1 MAFHI
6 QCGLSQRTLRPNRAQ
21 LKEKRLPAMNI
32 PRQMPTAL
40 RKLFSKPPLMAGEDK
55 ADYDE
60 LLQLV
65 YAEVEPSAV
74 QEWLLVRDIVDAEWE
89 LLRLR
94 GLKPAM
100 LHAALPRAF
109 REELSGVDDF
119 LNSTL
124 TPTIRRLVIR
134 IAAGDPDA
142 KQELAKLLEQ
152 HAMSLDL
159 LAAVAFERTIGPQL
173 HTDRMAGAAYD
184 RRNAAYVELER
195 LRERSRGSTR
205 AKRIPDD
212 DLEQEEEVE
221 DLLTDA
227 EAPAMAPGSS
237 SEPSAVGSSRT

>member
-1 MAFHI
+1 MS
-6 QCGLSQRTLRPNRAQ
+6 L
-21 LKEKRLPAMNI
+21 
-32 PRQMPTAL
+32 PRQIPTAL

-60 LLQLV
+60 LLHLV
-65 YAEVEPSAV
+65 YAEVKPSAV

-109 REELSGVDDF
+109 REELSSVDDF

-184 RRNAAYVELER
+184 RRNAAYAELER
-195 LRERSRGSTR
+195 LRERNRGSAT
-205 AKRIPDD
+205 AKKILDD

-221 DLLTDA
+221 GLTDA
-227 EAPAMAPGSS
+227 EAPPMAPGSS